1 MESNPI
7 KILAIDDNLDN
18 LIIIQALVLE
28 SFPYARVI
36 KALSGNEGL
45 LLATKEDPDVI
56 LLDIVMPDMDGFE
69 VCRQLKEDKRLR
81 DIPVVFVTA
90 LKGDKESRIKG
101 LEVGGEAFLAKP
113 VDQSELIAQIRAM
126 MKIKIGNIQRRDEN
140 IRLAALVEARTLELK
155 KTHSATLNL
164 LEDLKNENEARKK
177 TEEALRAS
185 EELYRSVINASP
197 DNITVADLEGN
208 ILMISPKGLELFG
221 YQNSDEIIGKNIV
234 QFLAPSE
241 IKRAR
246 NNIESMFRGIFKGPE
261 EYQVFKKDRS
271 IVNTEINAEFVR
283 DAEGNPNRLVFAI
296 RDNTERKLAQ
306 EALRESEEKFRDMAN
321 LLPQVVF
328 ELDVNGIITYV
339 NEQAYTIFKYDS
351 GTLIGKDSLELH
363 VPEERKRA
371 TGIVQKA
378 LLGKRVDDNEFRLVA
393 KDESIFSAL
402 IYSNA
407 IVRDGHNVGVR
418 GVIIDITDQKKAEE
432 RLRESEEK
440 FREMA
445 NMLPQIVFEADTA
458 GKLTYVNKQGFKICG
473 YNDEEGS
480 ELLGT
485 NGLNFF
491 KYSDKEAA
499 MEVIRDRID
508 GKPIDSN
515 LYYVKRKD
523 QTTFPALIYSN
534 PIYKDNK
541 PIGLRGLIVDI
552 TEQKQV
558 EKKLN
563 YVTRLYAF
571 LSQINQEIIRS
582 KNIDELFEIIC
593 KLAVQFGQFRMCWV
607 GIFDEVTGVLNPIAS
622 AGHDEGY
629 LKNLQIYPMGE
640 NGTGPTGTAF
650 REERMIFCNN
660 IASDPM
666 MYPWKEEALK
676 RGYQSSFAAPIFR
689 KGKAIGTMTLY
700 ALEVNFFDDEEQKL
714 LLEIRE
720 DISYA
725 IDVIDSEEERKQA
738 EEALEKSRNELK
750 TIYDYA
756 PVMMC
761 VVDEKRR
768 IQFANKAFS
777 SLTGVSE
784 TDLIGG
790 VVGGVVGCINS
801 FESPNGCGHS
811 TKCSECSLRMAMEST
826 FITGEG
832 HQNVEYQSVFRI
844 NNIEK
849 DVSLLGSTAIINYGK
864 SKSLLLCLHDI
875 TARKQAEDALHKS
888 EMLLRTFIEN
898 TPFEIWARDINS
910 VGILENK
917 KLVDHFGSI
926 IGKTP
931 TSDPTIEESLRE
943 LWEYNN
949 KRAFEGELI
958 DEEFTFFYKN
968 EERVFQQIIFPIN
981 INSKLIGI
989 AGFNIDITDRKRIEK
1004 ELIDQKQFFEQMFMQ
1019 SSLSTQIL
1027 DRDGWCERINPKLT
1041 QLFGVEAKYM
1051 EGKVYNIFEDVE
1063 ILKKGINKKLE
1074 KVFAKGKTV
1083 EWEMSREIDSTESI
1097 QNSSI
1102 KENKKAWFSNWAYPI
1117 QDRDG
1122 VTTHVIIQHTDITDR
1137 KKAQE
1142 ALTESQEQLKKFA
1155 AHLQNVREEE
1165 RILLAREIHDELGQ
1179 ILIAI
1184 KIDMGMLKQNVLK
1197 GIDNQHSVE
1206 VLEKFESLSSL
1217 VDNTIH
1223 TARKIMTDLRP
1234 EVLDLLGFIDAVKQ
1248 HLKAFQNRHKVQCK
1262 FENIDNDL
1270 KFSSQQAVALF
1281 RIIQEA
1287 LNNVAKHAKAT
1298 EVEVIIRLID
1308 DNLTLEIID
1317 NGIGFDENQKK
1328 NHDSYGLIG
1337 MKERV
1342 FLLDGELVIISGKNK
1357 GTTIK
1362 ITMPYNK

>member
-1 MESNPI
+1 MESDQI

-45 LLATKEDPDVI
+45 LLASKEDPDVI

-69 VCRQLKEDKRLR
+69 VCRQLKENERLR

-113 VDQSELIAQIRAM
+113 IDQSELIAQIRAM
-126 MKIKIGNIQRRDEN
+126 LKIKIGNIQRRDEN

-197 DNITVADLEGN
+197 DNITVADLQGN
-208 ILMISPKGLELFG
+208 ILMVSPRGLELFG
-221 YQNSDEIIGKNIV
+221 YKNSEEIIGKNIE
-234 QFLAPSE
+234 QFLVSSE
-241 IKRAR
+241 VQRAR
-246 NNIESMFRGIFKGPE
+246 NNVESMFRGVFKGPE
-261 EYQVFKKDRS
+261 EYQIYRRDKT
-271 IVNTEINAEFVR
+271 ILNTEINAEFVR
-283 DAEGNPNRLVFAI
+283 DADGNPSRLVFAI

-328 ELDVNGIITYV
+328 EMDVNGIITYV
-339 NEQAYTIFKYDS
+339 NEQAYTIFKYEN
-351 GTLIGKDSLELH
+351 GTLIGKDSLDLH
-363 VPEERKRA
+363 IPAERKRA

-378 LLGKRVDDNEFRLVA
+378 LLGKRVEDNEFRLVA
-393 KDESIFSAL
+393 KDGSIFSAL

-407 IVRDGHNVGVR
+407 IVKDGRNVGAR
-418 GVIIDITDQKKAEE
+418 GIIIDITEQKKAEE

-445 NMLPQIVFEADTA
+445 NMLPQIVFESDVH
-458 GKLTYVNKQGFKICG
+458 GNLTYVNKHGFTICG
-473 YNDEEGS
+473 YNEEEGL

-485 NGLNFF
+485 NGLDFI
-491 KYSDKEAA
+491 KYSDR
-499 MEVIRDRID
+499 EVAQGVLRDRIA

-515 LYYVKRKD
+515 LYYVKKKD
-523 QTTFPALIYSN
+523 ETTFPALIYSN

-541 PIGLRGLIVDI
+541 SVGLRGLIVDI

-607 GIFDEVTGVLNPIAS
+607 GIYDEATGMLNPIAS
-622 AGHDEGY
+622 SGDDDRY
-629 LKNLQIYPMGE
+629 LESLKIYPMGE
-640 NGTGPTGTAF
+640 NGNGPTGTAF

-666 MYPWKEEALK
+666 MSLWKEEALK

-700 ALEVNFFDDEEQKL
+700 ASEVNFFDDEEQKL

-761 VVDEKRR
+761 VVDEKRQ

-784 TDLIGG
+784 VDLIGD

-801 FESPNGCGHS
+801 FESPKGCGHGS
-811 TKCSECSLRMAMEST
+811 KCSECSLRMAMEST

-844 NNIEK
+844 NNVEK

-931 TSDPTIEESLRE
+931 NTDPTIDESLRE

-949 KRAFEGELI
+949 KRAFEGEMI
-958 DEEFTFFYKN
+958 DEEYTFFWNN
-968 EERVFQQIIFPIN
+968 EEHVFQQIIFPIN

-1027 DRDGWCERINPKLT
+1027 DKEGWCERVNPKLT

-1074 KVFAKGKTV
+1074 RVFTKGKTV
-1083 EWEMSREIDSTESI
+1083 EWEMFREIGSTESVPD
-1097 QNSSI
+1097 SSTN
-1102 KENKKAWFSNWAYPI
+1102 ENRKAWFSNWAYPI

-1122 VTTHVIIQHTDITDR
+1122 ETTHVIIQHTDITDR

-1197 GIDNQHSVE
+1197 GIDDQHSAE

-1262 FENIDNDL
+1262 FENTDNDL
-1270 KFSSQQAVALF
+1270 QFSSQQAVALF

-1298 EVEVIIRLID
+1298 EVKVKLKQKDDSLI
-1308 DNLTLEIID
+1308 LEIID
-1317 NGIGFDENQKK
+1317 NGVGFDENQKK

-1342 FLLDGELVIISGKNK
+1342 FLLDGELAIISGKNT